1 MFCVRLVA
9 VTLFVVEVYDVP
21 VPWVKPI
28 GPTSMSNAAEEE
40 DQLIVADVLE
50 AEVSPKP
57 IGSGHGGISLIST
70 SSIHT

>member
-1 MFCVRLVA
+1 M
-9 VTLFVVEVYDVP
+9 YDVP
-21 VPWVKPI
+21 VPCVKPI

-40 DQLIVADVLE
+40 DQLIVADVLVAE
-50 AEVSPKP
+50 ANERP